1 MPLFNEDFEGSILDR
16 DQQLRYKLDRV
27 YGSQKKVRTAHRN
40 MMEAIERANR
50 AVDDWIRNIE
60 IFEEEVPKAI
70 ARDERRMRVYI
81 TKQEHELKKL
91 RAEERRLKK
100 LLGEDVRE
108 FTSIELEAIAKAK
121 SIAIIEG
128 ILFAIEE
135 WSDTDVPA
143 ADITLASQSVVFKA
157 IHERIMKGDT
167 DYFFD
172 EVPHAAYE
180 VVKRGRE
187 YVKYIRESSQVA
199 MTEPS
204 VWSQYAHEIQ
214 QWWINDGLFLL
225 YGARDDDWT
234 KLEPYTLDDMVK
246 WRSTDL
252 DKTTSFPYV
261 FDAIE
266 LTRKYG
272 DEIRESSGLPE
283 FTRNTMQTRL
293 TTHE

>member
-1 MPLFNEDFEGSILDR
+1 MPLFNEDFEGSIFDR
-16 DQQLRYKLDRV
+16 DQQLKYRIDRV
-27 YGSQKKVRTAHRN
+27 YGSEKKLRTAHRYAQ
-40 MMEAIERANR
+40 EALERANR
-50 AVDDWIRNIE
+50 AVDEWIQNIE
-60 IFEEEVPKAI
+60 RFEEEVPKAI
-70 ARDERRMRVYI
+70 ARDERRMKVYI
-81 TKQEHELKKL
+81 TKQEKELKRL
-91 RAEERRLKK
+91 QAEELRLKQ
-100 LLGEDVRE
+100 LLGQDVRE

-135 WSDTDVPA
+135 WSDSDAPA

-157 IHERIMKGDT
+157 IHEPIMRGDT
-167 DYFFD
+167 DYYFE
-172 EVPHAAYE
+172 EVPFNAYE

-187 YVKYIRESSQVA
+187 YVKYIRESSPVA

-214 QWWINDGLFLL
+214 QWWVNDGLFML
-225 YGARDDDWT
+225 YGDRDEDWN
-234 KLEPYTLDDMVK
+234 KIEPYTLDDMLK

-293 TTHE
+293 TAHE